1 MKTCAYVLPS
11 SLPAASAG
19 KSQRRASARRAMER
33 FGGPPLGHLHG
44 KLNHFEED
52 ESTRSNQVM
61 NARNISRPPECGSC
75 IPRDSRGA
83 FTRAPVWCSFA
94 TFRRSTDEEARPLQ
108 LQSSGRFI
116 FLSTAAKRGSPCSG
130 RRNPLGL
137 IKAADCAPAPRPSH
151 WIPGPCG
158 EGRAPPPP
166 TRPS

>member
-1 MKTCAYVLPS
+1 MKPCAYVLPS
-11 SLPAASAG
+11 CLPPASAG
-19 KSQRRASARRAMER
+19 KSQWRASARRAMER

-108 LQSSGRFI
+108 LQSSGRLI
-116 FLSTAAKRGSPCSG
+116 FPNTAAKRASASNKTKTP
-130 RRNPLGL
+130 
-137 IKAADCAPAPRPSH
+137 PALD
-151 WIPGPCG
+151 
-158 EGRAPPPP
+158 E
-166 TRPS
+166 